1 MSNNIIELENV
12 VKNYRLG
19 KTEVKALRGLTMK
32 VEKGD
37 FIAIMGPSGCGK
49 STLLNM
55 IGCLDKPTQGK
66 VLFEG
71 RDTSPLNSN
80 QLAELRKNKTGFIFQ
95 HFNLIPVLTALENI
109 ELPLLLTKTAKDKLR
124 GRVKEILEK
133 VGLEDKA
140 NHRPLEL
147 SGGEQQRV
155 AIARALA
162 PIPDIVLADEPTG
175 DLDSEMG
182 QTIIRLMKTL
192 NEVEGSTFV
201 FTSHDPA
208 IIEHAKRV
216 IRLRDGMIVE

>member
-71 RDTSPLNSN
+71 RDIRTRPCAGRRTSPGRDAN
-80 QLAELRKNKTGFIFQ
+80 R
-95 HFNLIPVLTALENI
+95 P
-109 ELPLLLTKTAKDKLR
+109 DR
-124 GRVKEILEK
+124 G
-133 VGLEDKA
+133 
-140 NHRPLEL
+140 
-147 SGGEQQRV
+147 
-155 AIARALA
+155 
-162 PIPDIVLADEPTG
+162 
-175 DLDSEMG
+175 
-182 QTIIRLMKTL
+182 
-192 NEVEGSTFV
+192 EGV
-201 FTSHDPA
+201 
-208 IIEHAKRV
+208 
-216 IRLRDGMIVE
+216 